1 MNVTCEKTLPAFRR
15 IIVVVLSFTQWT
27 GTRAMHEKDFTVGA
41 NGKLP
46 PKTVARSLGMK
57 AIIDTA
63 HLRVFD
69 NIKHR
74 AEIVLENC
82 GVKYLSGWAIPEEK
96 ASKIFRELDA
106 LVDRYNAEKAAFL
119 ANYDSYV
126 SEWAAANPEF
136 TSRILEAK
144 LPREEVERRIAAGY
158 EPFRVS
164 PVSDEKASALEKSV
178 SGLGN
183 ELIANVAQM
192 SRTFFAQSF
201 LGRERASKKTV
212 SAVLK
217 IRERL
222 NGLSFISGAIAPL
235 VAMIDQVVC
244 RVPSEGY
251 FTGEPFWKLATLVQT
266 LGNEELL
273 ADIAAGRV
281 TVEGLCPA
289 PMQET
294 SAQAEL
300 PALQPTHLELP
311 LGDAP
316 DGNNGKDMAK
326 IDQEPAPATAVSAFE
341 DIDSFF
347 DKEPEDE
354 KAEDGAAET
363 GKTDGSETVATDPR
377 ESHQT
382 IPVPH
387 PAQFPQ
393 MPAVDVGE
401 GFYF

>member
-1 MNVTCEKTLPAFRR
+1 MNVNFDKTLPAFQR
-15 IIVVVLSFTQWT
+15 IIVVVLEFTQWT

-46 PKTVARSLGMK
+46 PKAVARSLGMK

-96 ASKIFRELDA
+96 APEIFRELDA
-106 LVDRYNAEKAAFL
+106 LVDRYNVEKAAFL
-119 ANYDSYV
+119 ANYDAYI

-136 TSRILEAK
+136 ATRILEAK
-144 LPREEVERRIAAGY
+144 FSREEIERRISAGY

-183 ELIANVAQM
+183 ELISNVAQM
-192 SRTFFAQSF
+192 SRAFFAQSF

-235 VAMIDQVVC
+235 VAMIDQVVSQ
-244 RVPSEGY
+244 VPAEGY
-251 FTGEPFWKLATLVQT
+251 FAGEPFWKLATLVQT

-281 TVEGLCPA
+281 KTDGLVVTQEEQATNCSESLQQTQLALDSSLLQEGA
-289 PMQET
+289 
-294 SAQAEL
+294 SD
-300 PALQPTHLELP
+300 PT
-311 LGDAP
+311 
-316 DGNNGKDMAK
+316 
-326 IDQEPAPATAVSAFE
+326 PATAEEPKAE
-341 DIDSFF
+341 LDDIESFF
-347 DKEPEDE
+347 IEGADGVEPHSDTP
-354 KAEDGAAET
+354 AET
-363 GKTDGSETVATDPR
+363 AGEIGADARETEPK
-377 ESHQT
+377 ESPIA
-382 IPVPH
+382 IPVPI
-387 PAQFPQ
+387 PAQYLQ
-393 MPAVDVGE
+393 MPAVDVGD